1 MKHLSRTL
9 TAAALAAAPA
19 LFAAGPAVITV
30 DASKVVAPVN
40 ELGFGNNIEAAD
52 GRGIFSEPADAK
64 TFNVNGVKYGQGFW
78 DPDKNAPNPVTT
90 GLAKTL
96 RMGMMRYPGGCL
108 AHNYNWTHA
117 VGPLSERSDWKFGI
131 DQFME
136 LCRKMNWEPL
146 FTLTDYALPA
156 EELPQHLAN
165 LVEYLNAPATP
176 EHPWAMKRAEWGH
189 KEPYG
194 VKYFELGN
202 ETDHGSHKTN
212 PRRSYTP
219 EQYIKYATDSIKA
232 IRKVDPTVKLG
243 LVTVPGNGT
252 DWNCDWN
259 RKVIAGAGA
268 LTDFLVI
275 HFYGPGIGGQ
285 DADTALR
292 RVLAY
297 PDQLTLRMKQYR
309 DLTKELAGK
318 ELPLA
323 ITEYNIGG
331 SGNDP
336 FPVRFTYL
344 AGLMNAD
351 LMRLWQQPENKVE
364 FANYWHILNGW
375 WGAYRSNDADGKI
388 TERKAT
394 LPFFEVWGKYRGT
407 EIVASSVAGNPRV
420 TAAAGPGLMPSIGDV
435 YSAGTKIGEQT
446 SFKFNFTGFNR
457 SDIVPRSTG
466 RNSLEFT
473 LNNAKGNC
481 YTIFSRINRPKNL
494 PNGESLA
501 ITLSFEMRFVPDK
514 KGEVPQATMGLGLC
528 DPRGWDKT
536 MSAAAFTHASLSDQ
550 WTKVSKSFTTL
561 SDADGSDMLLR
572 FEEAKAP
579 VSGKLEFRDI
589 KAELGGG
596 EKFPAYPAIAT
607 FATKS
612 ADGKSLYLLVFN
624 KDPDNAVN
632 AEIELKNFKTASG
645 ESIQLYQEKV
655 EATDYFSGLA
665 GTVTVKDGKFS
676 ATYPKHSL
684 TAYEFKLQ

>member
-1 MKHLSRTL
+1 MWLL
-9 TAAALAAAPA
+9 
-19 LFAAGPAVITV
+19 
-30 DASKVVAPVN
+30 
-40 ELGFGNNIEAAD
+40 
-52 GRGIFSEPADAK
+52 
-64 TFNVNGVKYGQGFW
+64 
-78 DPDKNAPNPVTT
+78 
-90 GLAKTL
+90 
-96 RMGMMRYPGGCL
+96 
-108 AHNYNWTHA
+108 
-117 VGPLSERSDWKFGI
+117 
-131 DQFME
+131 
-136 LCRKMNWEPL
+136 
-146 FTLTDYALPA
+146 
-156 EELPQHLAN
+156 
-165 LVEYLNAPATP
+165 
-176 EHPWAMKRAEWGH
+176 
-189 KEPYG
+189 
-194 VKYFELGN
+194 
-202 ETDHGSHKTN
+202 
-212 PRRSYTP
+212 
-219 EQYIKYATDSIKA
+219 
-232 IRKVDPTVKLG
+232 
-243 LVTVPGNGT
+243 
-252 DWNCDWN
+252 
-259 RKVIAGAGA
+259 
-268 LTDFLVI
+268 
-275 HFYGPGIGGQ
+275 
-285 DADTALR
+285 
-292 RVLAY
+292 
-297 PDQLTLRMKQYR
+297 
-309 DLTKELAGK
+309 
-318 ELPLA
+318 
-323 ITEYNIGG
+323 
-331 SGNDP
+331 
-336 FPVRFTYL
+336 
-344 AGLMNAD
+344 
-351 LMRLWQQPENKVE
+351 
-364 FANYWHILNGW
+364 
-375 WGAYRSNDADGKI
+375 
-388 TERKAT
+388 RKAT

-457 SDIVPRSTG
+457 GDIVPRSTG

-612 ADGKSLYLLVFN
+612 ADGKNLYLLVFN

>member
-1 MKHLSRTL
+1 MKYLSRTL

-259 RKVIAGAGA
+259 RKVIAGAGDDLA
-268 LTDFLVI
+268 VPVAVPVGAVAGHGDEPELHGRIDLADRLD
-275 HFYGPGIGGQ
+275 GIGRIL
-285 DADTALR
+285 DVLFR
-292 RVLAY
+292 RVGAARIGLMAAVIGLVAELEVLDAVRLLMT
-297 PDQLTLRMKQYR
+297 PLGTLHRPRMFGRGRSVQVFDEVREVLRQLLGRERVVGQR
-309 DLTKELAGK
+309 E
-318 ELPLA
+318 ER
-323 ITEYNIGG
+323 
-331 SGNDP
+331 
-336 FPVRFTYL
+336 FPVHLSAELHKLVDAEFPVGAFGERPDGVRPVVVVRETAARITHHAHSERLRQAGRDRIRRVFVRVPEALPVFDAVHIEGFGISRL
-344 AGLMNAD
+344 AEDAAAVR
-351 LMRLWQQPENKVE
+351 RL
-364 FANYWHILNGW
+364 
-375 WGAYRSNDADGKI
+375 D
-388 TERKAT
+388 
-394 LPFFEVWGKYRGT
+394 
-407 EIVASSVAGNPRV
+407 IVA
-420 TAAAGPGLMPSIGDV
+420 
-435 YSAGTKIGEQT
+435 E
-446 SFKFNFTGFNR
+446 
-457 SDIVPRSTG
+457 
-466 RNSLEFT
+466 
-473 LNNAKGNC
+473 
-481 YTIFSRINRPKNL
+481 
-494 PNGESLA
+494 
-501 ITLSFEMRFVPDK
+501 
-514 KGEVPQATMGLGLC
+514 
-528 DPRGWDKT
+528 
-536 MSAAAFTHASLSDQ
+536 
-550 WTKVSKSFTTL
+550 
-561 SDADGSDMLLR
+561 
-572 FEEAKAP
+572 
-579 VSGKLEFRDI
+579 
-589 KAELGGG
+589 AELVDR
-596 EKFPAYPAIAT
+596 
-607 FATKS
+607 S
-612 ADGKSLYLLVFN
+612 HHL
-624 KDPDNAVN
+624 
-632 AEIELKNFKTASG
+632 
-645 ESIQLYQEKV
+645 
-655 EATDYFSGLA
+655 
-665 GTVTVKDGKFS
+665 
-676 ATYPKHSL
+676 
-684 TAYEFKLQ
+684 